1 MRRIAT
7 NISFLRKQRGM
18 TQEQLAEELGITRSR
33 IGSYEEGRSEPSI
46 EILILISGFFHLPID
61 ALVRHDL
68 SRSKNKS
75 FIDIGNQRVLFPILV
90 DGAEKDLIEVISN
103 KASAG
108 YLNGYSD
115 PEFIEQLEKIR
126 LPFLPSGK
134 HRAFPIKGDSMLPL
148 KDGSFVIAR
157 FLESIREL
165 HDGKTYVVLTEQ
177 EGIVYKR
184 VYRKD
189 EATLLLHSDNKDYAP
204 YEVKLE
210 EVLELWEFS
219 CSINMSD
226 FEEKELKISHMLK
239 VLKEMQNELEEMK

>member
-7 NISFLRKQRGM
+7 NISFLRKKKGL

-46 EILILISGFFHLPID
+46 DILILISGYFQLPID

-68 SRSKNKS
+68 SLSKNKS
-75 FIDIGNQRVLFPILV
+75 FIDIGSQRVLFPIIM
-90 DGAEKDLIEVISN
+90 DGEEKDLIEVISA

-157 FLESIREL
+157 FLESIQEL
-165 HDGKTYVVLTEQ
+165 HEGKTYVLLTAQ

-189 EATLLLHSDNKDYAP
+189 AESLLLHSDNKDYAP
-204 YEVKLE
+204 YTVKLE

-239 VLKEMQNELEEMK
+239 VLKEMQEELENLS

>member
-7 NISFLRKQRGM
+7 NLNFLRKKHGM

-33 IGSYEEGRSEPSI
+33 IGSYEESRSEPSI
-46 EILILISGFFHLPID
+46 ELLILISKFFHLPID
-61 ALVRHDL
+61 ALVKHDL
-68 SRSKNKS
+68 SKSQNKS
-75 FIDIGNQRVLFPILV
+75 YIDIGNQRVLFPIMV
-90 DGAEKDLIEVISN
+90 DESEKNLIEVISS

-115 PEFIEQLEKIR
+115 PEFIEQLEKIKI
-126 LPFLPSGK
+126 PFLPSGK

-165 HDGKTYVVLTEQ
+165 QSGKTYIILTAQ

-184 VYRKD
+184 VHLKNQH
-189 EATLLLHSDNKDYAP
+189 TLELISDNKDYAP
-204 YEVKLE
+204 YEVQLE

-239 VLKEMQNELEEMK
+239 VLKEMQNELEGMQ